1 MRGFNPFI
9 CRICGDSSSGPWGL
23 YHGLMCCEECGR
35 KRDEEFYSK
44 KQDDHAAG
52 DFGSGKE
59 EIHQS
64 AEQ

>member
-9 CRICGDSSSGPWGL
+9 CQICGDSSSGPWGV

-35 KRDEEFYSK
+35 KRDEEFYLK
-44 KQDDHAAG
+44 EQAVHETG
-52 DFGSGKE
+52 NFGSSEKE
-59 EIHQS
+59 FHQS